1 MLTLSL
7 RFQTSTVIFK
17 IPKNSFFFGNLKKFS
32 TVLVQLRQTESG
44 QQTETGQD
52 FPENPDKNETR
63 ARYGQGCIGDN
74 NKLLVTNFLFRSSS
88 SELEVPYLLT
98 KATGTHI
105 PQVFSKSKFSHLHPQ
120 IVTNFKFPTPSS
132 PYLFG
137 MIRKF

>member
-7 RFQTSTVIFK
+7 RFETSTVIL
-17 IPKNSFFFGNLKKFS
+17 KNTQKFISFSEHLKKFS

-63 ARYGQGCIGDN
+63 YGQGCIGDN
-74 NKLLVTNFLFRSSS
+74 NKLLVTNFLFLSSR

-105 PQVFSKSKFSHLHPQ
+105 P
-120 IVTNFKFPTPSS
+120 
-132 PYLFG
+132 
-137 MIRKF
+137 